1 MWLLITPLS
10 EYRRITWM
18 DAIGQPD
25 IAESNPTSLSGKNIV
40 HVVRQYSPSIGG
52 LEDVVRNLALQQKD
66 RVASVRIVTLDRLF
80 TDPGTSLLHHDVI
93 DGIEVVRIPYSG
105 SSRYPLAPSVLGQ
118 ISDAD
123 LVHVHAIDFFFDF
136 LAMTRPVHR
145 RKLVATTHGGFFHTR
160 NFARLK
166 SVWFNTL
173 TRFSASQYSAL
184 ACCSTSDLDLF
195 NKISPG
201 KSVLIENGV
210 AIEKFRNAA
219 ALHPERRLLTLGRF
233 SSNKRLECLIEM
245 MAVLCA
251 EDPRWHLDIAGMES
265 DLTRNELL
273 QMAETRGVSG
283 NVDVHV
289 GLTNTQL
296 RDLITRCSLFV
307 SASEYEGFGLVLIE
321 ALSAGLIPVV
331 EANEAFRVIAEKHSV
346 VRTVDYSKPR
356 QAADVVKSEYLE
368 LEQRPDL
375 REDAVHAARAYGWP
389 SRARQYEDLY
399 RSIFAA

>member
-1 MWLLITPLS
+1 MWFLITPLS

-25 IAESNPTSLSGKNIV
+25 IAESKPTSLSGKNIV

-52 LEDVVRNLALQQKD
+52 LEDVVRNLAVQQKD
-66 RVASVRIVTLDRLF
+66 RFASVRIVTLDRLF

-93 DGIEVVRIPYSG
+93 DGIEVIRIPYSG

-136 LAMTRPVHR
+136 LAMTKPVHR

-173 TRFSASQYSAL
+173 TRLSASQYSAL